1 MSFFININICFLF
14 TKKKTTEVVLF
25 QNRIEKQFFYA
36 GVVPGVIVTFA
47 GVEIASNGN
56 LSVPTPAVFFKI

>member
-1 MSFFININICFLF
+1 MF